1 MMGTDTDTL
10 ILEQCTANPPLPPYM
25 HAQLSLAMLW
35 TSRGAALCSMTIPL
49 GSRSSGAVKRAVSCT
64 PADLGTALHGCWFC
78 ASVLCHSTGGS
89 STAGTEVAPVP
100 CHRAAGHVAPLPIA
114 APNRD
119 FHLFLSINLLPISL
133 HWRPSELSA
142 KPPGLSWSVS
152 ALSHPSL

>member
-1 MMGTDTDTL
+1 MGTDTDTL
-10 ILEQCTANPPLPPYM
+10 ILQQCTANPPSYM

-35 TSRGAALCSMTIPL
+35 TSCGAALCSKTVPL

-89 STAGTEVAPVP
+89 STAGMEVAPVP
-100 CHRAAGHVAPLPIA
+100 CHRAAGHV

-133 HWRPSELSA
+133 HWHPSELSA